1 MKNRL
6 LLFVLLFSLLSYGQQ
21 GGQIVLNWV
30 DNVPLHIVDKPISLP
45 QFENEYMNFDPV
57 AKQLSFYYTFE
68 TPGIVNPASLRVTNV
83 VYEGITQSQL
93 GGLTISNIPASINAV
108 LEASQGRDQWYAG
121 LKLSPI
127 VKEGSGF
134 KRVKS
139 FSYSY
144 ALGGSAS
151 RSTAAV
157 TAITSSVLATGEWSR
172 FYVEKSGI
180 YKLSKS
186 FLQQIGVDVNADP
199 RTIKIY
205 GNGGR
210 MAPLLNATYY
220 PDDLAENAIKFL
232 GEEDGRFD
240 SGDYILFYAEGVDNW
255 NTDSDTNNNLFAD
268 RSYYYVT
275 SKGTNG
281 KRIQEMAQPSGNAV
295 TQTSVFDEYQYHE
308 QDLINIARLGRKWHG
323 EAFNVDSEQ
332 KFEFDVPDIANEPVT
347 VTVGAAASSVSA
359 SSMVVTANDA
369 PVSTLNFRSL
379 PDNVSATEDIK
390 SGTISAPANGKIT
403 VKLTYNN
410 AGVPSAN
417 AWLDYV
423 IIQAKRNLDGN
434 GRQFRFRYNT
444 AANNI
449 GTIQYNF
456 TNAAGIEE
464 VWDIT
469 DIYNAAKI
477 TNTAGAQFS
486 FKASQG
492 EVRQYISV
500 VSSDYYAPLKE
511 SNTRMANQ
519 NLKGTIFRNS
529 TGQFQD
535 IDYIIVTPAS
545 LNASAEILA
554 NHHRTTS
561 GLNVKVV
568 NLENIYQEFSSG
580 KQDIAAIRNFIKY
593 VYNNASDDSK
603 KVKYV
608 NLFGDASFDYKNR
621 IRNNSNIVPTFHG
634 FAHSASDNNY
644 SVVNTFVTDDFF
656 GLMDPNEGQLLLSGD
671 GNVIVAERVDVAT
684 GRMLVNNRVQAD
696 QMVNK
701 VLEYES
707 TEAYGRW
714 RCEYI
719 ATVDDLDGAGSTGFV
734 NNMEQVVNN
743 LKSARPYVNV
753 RKIYEDAY
761 VQQSS
766 AGGQRYPEATEQ
778 LIRSINYGALAV
790 IYLGHGGESGLASEQ
805 LFKTSDAQNL
815 TNRYKYPLFIT
826 ATCELTKFDNPFVET
841 AGEHIY
847 WNPAGGGIAM
857 ITTTR
862 ALFISDANVFNPRIT
877 ERLYA
882 YGLPEYPTM
891 AEAMRLTKNTM
902 NPTVRMICFIGD
914 PALKMAIPKPNIVLT
929 TINDVPIAQSTD
941 VLQALGRVKLGGNVT
956 DANGTM
962 LTNFNGELEV
972 TVFDKDIARAT
983 LNNDNMTE
991 LSDPSNPRSP
1001 LIPIIRRF
1009 NTLGETIFRGNASV
1023 TNGRFEF
1030 SFVVPRDIRI
1040 PVAEGRVSFYSKK
1053 NNALEDHIGYNSVI
1067 KIGGVN
1073 TSAAEDNLA
1082 PTVKLYMNTET
1093 FISGGITNASPIL
1106 LAYLEDANGI
1116 NTASGIGHDI
1126 MGILDG
1132 DDTNQFLMN
1141 DYYESDVNDYS
1152 HGTVR
1157 FPFANLSKGLHTLTF
1172 RAWDVYNN
1180 LVTAEIQFVVAGD
1193 DELTLEK
1200 VLNYPNPFVSYTEFW
1215 FSHNRPFE
1223 PLDVQVQVF
1232 TVTGKI
1238 VKTINQTVTTDGFL
1252 SRELKWD
1259 GRDDFGDKIGKG
1271 VYIYKLTVRSVTSN
1285 KKAEKYEKLV
1295 LL

>member
-57 AKQLSFYYTFE
+57 ARELSFYYNFE
-68 TPGIVNPASLRVTNV
+68 TPGAVNPASLLITNI

-93 GGLTISNIPASINAV
+93 GGLTVSNIPASINGV
-108 LEASQGRDQWYAG
+108 LTASQGRSQWYAG

-144 ALGGSAS
+144 TLGGSAL
-151 RSTAAV
+151 RATAAV

-199 RTIKIY
+199 HTIKIY

-232 GEEDGRFD
+232 GEDDGRFD
-240 SGDYILFYAEGVDNW
+240 GGDYILFYAEGVDNW
-255 NTDSDTNNNLFAD
+255 NTDSDTHNNLYAD

-275 SKGTNG
+275 SKGANG
-281 KRIQEMAQPSGNAV
+281 KRIQEMAQPAGNAV
-295 TQTSVFDEYQYHE
+295 AQTSVFDEYHYHE

-332 KFEFDVPDIANEPVT
+332 KFEFDVPDIADSPVT
-347 VTVGAAASSVSA
+347 ITVSAAASSVSA

-369 PVSTLNFRSL
+369 PVSTLNFRGL
-379 PDNVSATEDIK
+379 PDLVAATESIQ
-390 SGTISAPANGKIT
+390 SGTITAPANGKIT
-403 VKLTYNN
+403 VKLAYNN
-410 AGVPSAN
+410 AGVPAAN
-417 AWLDYV
+417 AWLDYIV
-423 IIQAKRNLDGN
+423 VKAKRNLDGN
-434 GRQFRFRYNT
+434 GKQFRFRYND

-449 GTIQYNF
+449 GTLQYDF
-456 TNAAGIEE
+456 TNAVGIEE

-469 DIYNAAKI
+469 DIYNASKVA
-477 TNTAGAQFS
+477 NTTGAQFS

-492 EVRQYISV
+492 ELRQYISV
-500 VSSDYYAPLKE
+500 VSSDYYTPLKE
-511 SNTRMANQ
+511 SNTRVANQ
-519 NLKGTIFRNS
+519 NLKGTIFRNN

-535 IDYIIVTPAS
+535 IDYIIITPAS
-545 LNASAEILA
+545 LNASAETLA

-593 VYNNASDDSK
+593 VYNNASDDLK

-634 FAHSASDNNY
+634 FAHGASDSNY

-656 GLMDPNEGQLLLSGD
+656 GLMHPNEGELILGPGTFVEKMD
-671 GNVIVAERVDVAT
+671 IAV

-707 TEAYGRW
+707 PDAYGRW

-719 ATVDDLDGAGSTGFV
+719 ATVDDLDGAGSTRFV
-734 NNMEQVVNN
+734 NNTEQVVNN
-743 LKSARPYVNV
+743 LKAARPYVNV

-790 IYLGHGGESGLASEQ
+790 IYLGHGGENGLSSER
-805 LFKTSDAQNL
+805 LFQTSDAQNL
-815 TNRYKYPLFIT
+815 TNKFKYPLFIT

-862 ALFISDANVFNPRIT
+862 ALFISSANNFNPKIT
-877 ERLYA
+877 EKLYA
-882 YGLPEYPTM
+882 YGLQEYPTM
-891 AEAMRLTKNTM
+891 AEALRITKNDMGDTSI
-902 NPTVRMICFIGD
+902 RMICFIGD

-941 VLQALGRVKLGGNVT
+941 VLQALGRAKLGGNVT
-956 DANGTM
+956 DATGNV

-983 LNNDNMTE
+983 LVNDV
-991 LSDPSNPRSP
+991 LNPPQSP
-1001 LIPIIRRF
+1001 IPF
-1009 NTLGETIFRGNASV
+1009 STLGETIFRGNASV

-1053 NNALEDHIGYNSVI
+1053 NNALEDHIGFNSVI

-1073 TSAAEDNLA
+1073 TTAAEDNLA

-1093 FISGGITNASPIL
+1093 FISGGITNAGPIL

>member
-6 LLFVLLFSLLSYGQQ
+6 LLFALLFSLLSYGQQ
-21 GGQIVLNWV
+21 GGQVVLNWV
-30 DNVPLHIVDKPISLP
+30 DNVPLFIEDKAISLP
-45 QFENEYMNFDPV
+45 QFESQYMAFDPI
-57 AKQLSFYYTFE
+57 AKQLSFAYNFE
-68 TPGIVNPASLRVTNV
+68 TPGPVNPSTLQVTNI

-93 GGLTISNIPASINAV
+93 GGLALNAIPATTNPTIA
-108 LEASQGRDQWYAG
+108 ASLGRNQWFAG
-121 LKLSPI
+121 LKLNAI
-127 VKEGSGF
+127 IKEGSAY
-134 KRVKS
+134 KRIKS

-144 ALGGSAS
+144 SLGSAS
-151 RSTAAV
+151 RTAAA
-157 TAITSSVLATGEWSR
+157 TAAITNSVLATGEWSR
-172 FYVEKSGI
+172 FYVEKSGV
-180 YKLSKS
+180 YKLSKT

-199 RTIKIY
+199 RSIKIY

-210 MAPLLNATYY
+210 MAPLLNSEFY
-220 PDDLAENAIKFL
+220 PDDLAENAIRFL

-240 SGDYILFYAEGVDNW
+240 GGDYILFYAEGVDNW
-255 NTDSDTNNNLFAD
+255 SVDSGTHNNIFAD

-275 SKGTNG
+275 SKGSNG
-281 KRIQEMAQPSGNAV
+281 RRIQEIAQPTGSVV
-295 TQTSVFDEYQYHE
+295 TQTSVFDEYQYYE
-308 QDLINIARLGRKWHG
+308 KDLVSIARLGRKWHG

-332 KFEFDVPDIANEPVT
+332 TFDFSIPDIANEPVT
-347 VTVGAAASSVSA
+347 VTVSAAASSVSS

-369 PVSTLNFRSL
+369 AVNTLSFGGL
-379 PDNVSATEDIK
+379 PDHVAATEDRDL
-390 SGTISAPANGKIT
+390 GTIPAPADGKIS
-403 VKLTYNN
+403 VKLAYNN
-410 AGVPSAN
+410 NGVPSAN
-417 AWLDYV
+417 AWLDYI

-434 GRQFRFRYNT
+434 GRQFRFRFNA

-449 GTIQYNF
+449 GVIQYNF

-469 DIYNAAKI
+469 DIYNTSKI
-477 TNTAGAQFS
+477 TNTAGNQFS

-492 EVRQYISV
+492 EIRQYV
-500 VSSDYYAPLKE
+500 AVASSDYYTPLKE
-511 SNTRMANQ
+511 SNTRVANQ
-519 NLKGTIFRNS
+519 NLKGTVFRNG
-529 TGQFQD
+529 TGQFQN
-535 IDYIIVTPAS
+535 IDYIIITPAS
-545 LNASAEILA
+545 LNASAETLA

-568 NLENIYQEFSSG
+568 NLETIYQEFSSG

-593 VYNNASDDSK
+593 VYNNASDVTRR
-603 KVKYV
+603 VKYV

-621 IRNNSNIVPTFHG
+621 IRNNTNVVPTFHG
-634 FAHSASDNNY
+634 YSDSFTSNNNY
-644 SVVNTFVTDDFF
+644 SVVSTFVTDDFF
-656 GLMDPNEGQLLLSGD
+656 GLMDPNEGRLLFS
-671 GNVIVAERVDVAT
+671 ASEKVDIAT
-684 GRMLVNNRVQAD
+684 GRMLVNDRVQAD

-707 TEAYGRW
+707 PEAYGRW

-719 ATVDDLDGAGSTGFV
+719 ATIDDLDGEGSTGFLNTMEGVTNALRAAKPFV
-734 NNMEQVVNN
+734 NI
-743 LKSARPYVNV
+743 

-790 IYLGHGGESGLASEQ
+790 IYLGHGGENGIASER
-805 LFKTSDAQNL
+805 LFQTSDAKNL

-826 ATCELTKFDNPFVET
+826 ATCELTKFDNPFKET
-841 AGEHIY
+841 AGEFIY
-847 WNPAGGGIAM
+847 WNPTGGGIAM

-862 ALFISDANVFNPRIT
+862 ALFISDANAFNPLIT
-877 ERLYA
+877 SYLYA
-882 YGLPEYPTM
+882 DSHPTM
-891 AEAMRLTKNTM
+891 AEAMRLTKNQLGNT
-902 NPTVRMICFIGD
+902 TIRMICFIGD

-956 DANGTM
+956 DGNGTL
-962 LTNFNGELEV
+962 LTNFTGDLEV
-972 TVFDKDIARAT
+972 TVFDKPVQRAT
-983 LNNDNMTE
+983 LANDFPFDNS
-991 LSDPSNPRSP
+991 LKF
-1001 LIPIIRRF
+1001 RF

-1023 TNGRFEF
+1023 TNGRFEV

-1053 NNALEDHIGYNSVI
+1053 NNALEDHIGYDSVI

-1073 TSAAEDNLA
+1073 TTAAEDNLA

-1180 LVTAEIQFVVAGD
+1180 LVTAEIQFVVSGD

-1252 SRELKWD
+1252 SRDLKWD

>member
-21 GGQIVLNWV
+21 GSQVVLNWV
-30 DNVPLHIVDKPISLP
+30 DNVPLHIVDEPISLP
-45 QFENEYMNFDPV
+45 QFESQYMVFDP
-57 AKQLSFYYTFE
+57 AARQLCFSYNFE
-68 TPGIVNPASLRVTNV
+68 TQGAVNPASLRVTNV
-83 VYEGITQSQL
+83 VYEDVTRGQL
-93 GGLTISNIPASINAV
+93 GGLNVNNIPAAINPLLTAM
-108 LEASQGRDQWYAG
+108 LGRNQWFAL
-121 LKLSPI
+121 LKLNPV
-127 VKEGSGF
+127 VKDGSGY

-144 ALGGSAS
+144 SMGGSSLRAA
-151 RSTAAV
+151 AAV
-157 TAITSSVLATGEWSR
+157 TAITSSVLASGEWSR
-172 FYVEKSGI
+172 FYVEKSGV

-186 FLQQIGVDVNADP
+186 FLQQIGVDVNTDP

-210 MAPLLNATYY
+210 MAPLLNSTYY

-240 SGDYILFYAEGVDNW
+240 NSDYILFYAEGVDNW
-255 NTDSDTNNNLFAD
+255 NADSGTHNNLFAD

-275 SKGTNG
+275 SKGAAG
-281 KRIQEMAQPSGNAV
+281 KRIQQMVQPTGTV
-295 TQTSVFDEYQYHE
+295 TTQTSVFDEYQYHE
-308 QDLINIARLGRKWHG
+308 KDLINIARLGRKWHG
-323 EAFNVDSEQ
+323 EAFNIDSEQ
-332 KFEFDVPDIANEPVT
+332 KFEFDIPDIANEPVT
-347 VTVGAAASSVSA
+347 VTVSAAASSVSA
-359 SSMVVTANDA
+359 SSMVATANDA
-369 PVSTLNFRSL
+369 PVSTLNFRGL
-379 PDNVSATEDIK
+379 PEHVAATEDDKTGSIP
-390 SGTISAPANGKIT
+390 APINGKIT

-417 AWLDYV
+417 AWLDY
-423 IIQAKRNLDGN
+423 IIIRAKRNLDGN
-434 GRQFRFRYNT
+434 GRQFRFRYNAT
-444 AANNI
+444 ANNI
-449 GTIQYNF
+449 GVIQYNF

-469 DIYNAAKI
+469 DVYNASKVA
-477 TNTAGAQFS
+477 NTTGAQFS

-492 EVRQYISV
+492 ELRQYISV

-511 SNTRMANQ
+511 SNTRVANQ

-529 TGQFQD
+529 AGQFQD
-535 IDYIIVTPAS
+535 VDYIIVTPAS
-545 LNASAEILA
+545 LNASAETLA
-554 NHHRTTS
+554 NHHRTAS

-568 NLENIYQEFSSG
+568 NLETIYQEFSSG

-593 VYNNASDDSK
+593 VYNNASDASK

-634 FAHSASDNNY
+634 FAEGSSDNNY
-644 SVVNTFVTDDFF
+644 SIINTFVTDDFF
-656 GLMDPNEGQLLLSGD
+656 GLMEPNEGQLRLGSGAFVEKMD
-671 GNVIVAERVDVAT
+671 IAV

-707 TEAYGRW
+707 PEAYGRW

-719 ATVDDLDGAGSTGFV
+719 ATVDDLDGVGSTGFV
-734 NNMEQVVNN
+734 DNMELVVNN
-743 LKSARPYVNV
+743 LKSARPYVNI

-778 LIRSINYGALAV
+778 LIRSINYGALTV
-790 IYLGHGGESGLASEQ
+790 IYLGHGGENGIASER
-805 LFKTSDAQNL
+805 LFQASDAQNL
-815 TNRYKYPLFIT
+815 TNKYKYPLFIT

-847 WNPAGGGIAM
+847 WNPAGGSIAM

-862 ALFISDANVFNPRIT
+862 ALFITSANNFNPKIT
-877 ERLYA
+877 EKLYA
-882 YGLPEYPTM
+882 YGANEYPAM
-891 AEAMRLTKNTM
+891 AEALRVTKNESGDTSI
-902 NPTVRMICFIGD
+902 RMICFIGD

-929 TINDVPIAQSTD
+929 TINDVAVAQSTD
-941 VLQALGRVKLGGNVT
+941 VLQALGRAKLGGNVT
-956 DANGTM
+956 DAGGAV

-972 TVFDKDIARAT
+972 TVFDKEIARAT
-983 LNNDNMTE
+983 LNNDNLTE
-991 LSDPSNPRSP
+991 RSDPSNSNSP
-1001 LIPIIRRF
+1001 LVPIVRRF
-1009 NTLGETIFRGNASV
+1009 NTLGETIFRGNATV

-1053 NNALEDHIGYNSVI
+1053 NNALEDHIGFNNVI
-1067 KIGGVN
+1067 KIGGIN
-1073 TSAAEDNLA
+1073 TNAAEDNLA

-1106 LAYLEDANGI
+1106 LAYLEDANGV

-1132 DDTNQFLMN
+1132 DDANQFLMN

-1157 FPFANLSKGLHTLTF
+1157 FPFASLSKGLHTLTF

-1180 LVTAEIQFVVAGD
+1180 LVTAEIQFVVSGD